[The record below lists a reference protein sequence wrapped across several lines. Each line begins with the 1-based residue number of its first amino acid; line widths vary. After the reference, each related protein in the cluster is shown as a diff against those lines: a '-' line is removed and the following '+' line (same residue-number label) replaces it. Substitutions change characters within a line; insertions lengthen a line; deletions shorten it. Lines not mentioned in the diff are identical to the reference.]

1 MKPKKPE
8 YAGVYTLED
17 TMKLMVSENYKER
30 FIAEYIQ
37 LKIRAERLKFFIVDA
52 KLEKTPHTCPVSM
65 LETQFSIQEHL
76 LHTLETRASMEDID
90 LRYVAVKIR

>member
-52 KLEKTPHTCPVSM
+52 KLGKVEHTCPINI
-65 LETQFSIQEHL
+65 LETQLSIQ
-76 LHTLETRASMEDID
+76 
-90 LRYVAVKIR
+90 